1 MEHAYLPHYDTRV
14 EQLEKDIAQ
23 VLALPVT
30 HQLRLLM
37 EHVQLDREKT
47 IGDVNTCSTSERNA
61 VVREHHPSKV
71 ERCRED

>member
-1 MEHAYLPHYDTRV
+1 MEQAYIPHYDTRV

-37 EHVQLDREKT
+37 EHVQLDPKKT
-47 IGDVNTCSTSERNA
+47 IGDVKATRWFANIIRRKWNDAEKIS
-61 VVREHHPSKV
+61 H
-71 ERCRED
+71 